1 MNGTTAHGS
10 SREIACLIALHSIPG
25 MTHRALRR
33 LIGRFGSAERAV
45 HEVTEAD
52 VRGLPGL
59 NPEVRRTLL
68 ACRRRLHRARQIA
81 ERFERLGGRVVW
93 QGTRMYPGALEA
105 LSNPP
110 RLLYV
115 LGCGRILASGGV
127 GIVGSSTPSA
137 KGRALAAEI
146 ARRLSRAGY
155 VVISGMAKGVDLA
168 AHRGAMEAGGRT
180 VFVLPQGLLQFRPPG
195 DLGPWDDILARSA
208 AVSEVPPD
216 ASWSPQAAVARNR
229 LIAALSAVVVLV
241 ETRSHGGAL
250 HTVRAAEILN
260 RPVFAVQYAEPPPSA
275 SGNNVAITRGATP
288 LTCLADLRAVLD
300 ALPQP
305 TLDADSGA

>member
-1 MNGTTAHGS
+1 MNATTAHGP

-33 LIGRFGSAERAV
+33 LIDRFGSAERAV
-45 HEVTEAD
+45 QEVTEVDAQN
-52 VRGLPGL
+52 LPGL
-59 NPEVRRTLL
+59 IPDARRALV
-68 ACRRRLHRARQIA
+68 ACRRRLHRAGQVA
-81 ERFERLGGRVVW
+81 ERFERLGGRVIW
-93 QGTRMYPGALEA
+93 QGMREYPAALED

-115 LGCGRILASGGV
+115 LGCDRILASGGV

-168 AHRGAMEAGGRT
+168 AHRGAVEAGGRT
-180 VFVLPQGLLQFRPPG
+180 VFVLPEGLLQFRPPA
-195 DLGPWDDILARSA
+195 DLGPWDDVLARSA

-241 ETRSHGGAL
+241 ESRSHGGAL
-250 HTVRAAEILN
+250 HTVRAAEVLE
-260 RPVFAVQYAEPPPSA
+260 RPVFAVQYAEPPPCA
-275 SGNNVAITRGATP
+275 SGNNVAIARGATP
-288 LTCLADLRAVLD
+288 LTCLADLRTVLD
-300 ALPQP
+300 ALPAAAP
-305 TLDADSGA
+305 GADSGA